1 MFDRFFLSERSLK
14 LTLTTGALLILGI
27 PVGIAVFVLGYFI
40 GENPCIMCWD
50 ERAGMI
56 FIGLL
61 MFFMLRWGMKTKYLV
76 AYAIWSFFGLYM
88 AARHCGNLVW
98 RDLGQGFGNAIFG
111 AHTYAWAL
119 FVYWVAV
126 LSLGLIFLFI
136 RKGSVAAKDLSEG
149 VKASKPFSSYTN
161 AVIALSFVVI
171 IANVFQ
177 ALIEIGLPPFTAIGR
192 PARLTLDIPKAVK
205 AWNYSSFWGK
215 IGKVPALRGPWDI
228 EKPYLAGVNEKVSMA
243 FDKDVSKG
251 PVVPSKDEIRLL
263 ATYKLPF
270 KPEGFFG
277 RGVTTGIAFNETL
290 NRFGFVTSNAGF
302 YWTDVNFKTVTDH
315 AVLDYP
321 NGNDLVKT
329 TDAVFAGEKLIGL
342 AYNKTIYAAELKST
356 DSIDPWMQW
365 RIFREATPNV
375 APVWGVN
382 RPWLSSSRAHLSY
395 VTAAAYDRTADELHL
410 IAVPNNYNPNSILL
424 TFDMKDMTVVS
435 ERNLRPAE
443 GAANQTQEQL
453 SAYYITGAVLW
464 KGKLI
469 AVSKNHHS
477 LLVINPDTAKI
488 EKAIALP
495 NELHDPHSLTVANGR
510 FFVLDRIDDLDV
522 VREFEMLSL

>member
-192 PARLTLDIPKAVK
+192 PARLTLDIPKAVIQQLLGQDRQG
-205 AWNYSSFWGK
+205 SS
-215 IGKVPALRGPWDI
+215 A
-228 EKPYLAGVNEKVSMA
+228 S
-243 FDKDVSKG
+243 
-251 PVVPSKDEIRLL
+251 
-263 ATYKLPF
+263 
-270 KPEGFFG
+270 
-277 RGVTTGIAFNETL
+277 
-290 NRFGFVTSNAGF
+290 
-302 YWTDVNFKTVTDH
+302 WTMG
-315 AVLDYP
+315 Y
-321 NGNDLVKT
+321 
-329 TDAVFAGEKLIGL
+329 
-342 AYNKTIYAAELKST
+342 
-356 DSIDPWMQW
+356 
-365 RIFREATPNV
+365 
-375 APVWGVN
+375 
-382 RPWLSSSRAHLSY
+382 
-395 VTAAAYDRTADELHL
+395 
-410 IAVPNNYNPNSILL
+410 
-424 TFDMKDMTVVS
+424 
-435 ERNLRPAE
+435 
-443 GAANQTQEQL
+443 
-453 SAYYITGAVLW
+453 
-464 KGKLI
+464 
-469 AVSKNHHS
+469 
-477 LLVINPDTAKI
+477 
-488 EKAIALP
+488 
-495 NELHDPHSLTVANGR
+495 
-510 FFVLDRIDDLDV
+510 
-522 VREFEMLSL
+522 